1 MALNIVVVMARN
13 TIERLRAQ
21 SISRIV
27 IIQVKID
34 GQLSDK
40 RVVMPSLAIIS
51 APGARV
57 QSQLI
62 TSNGLNKIKM
72 FFQQTI

>member
-40 RVVMPSLAIIS
+40 RVAMPSLAIIS
-51 APGARV
+51 APDARV
-57 QSQLI
+57 QSRLI
-62 TSNGLNKIKM
+62 TSNGPNKIKM